1 MASITKEARRVTLAW
16 RNAVVDHTPPWAKR
30 AFGPAAHYLDM
41 LFIDHGIFRVIYL
54 NRHRLGEGAWRA
66 AQPTP
71 GQLKRIARD
80 GVRTIVNLR
89 GERMCGSYWLE
100 KQTCERVGLQLVN
113 YQMRSRAA
121 PSRAEILG
129 ARDVLQ
135 RIAYPALIH
144 CKSGADRAGLM
155 SVIYRHVRDGWPI
168 ERARSELA
176 LRFGHIRQANT
187 GILDRF
193 FDSYVDYNRHT
204 PIEFFDWVETV
215 YDAEALK
222 NAYQSQGWANRITDS
237 VLRRE

>member
-1 MASITKEARRVTLAW
+1 MKRVTLAW
-16 RNAVVDHTPPWAKR
+16 RNWVVEHTPPWAKR
-30 AFGPAAHYLDM
+30 TFGPTAHYLDM

-54 NRHRLGEGAWRA
+54 NRHRLGENAWRA

-100 KQTCERVGLQLVN
+100 RQTCERVGLQLVN

-121 PSRAEILG
+121 PTRAEILG

-135 RIAYPALIH
+135 KITYPALIH

-155 SVIYRHVRDGWPI
+155 SVLYRHVRDGWPI
-168 ERARSELA
+168 ERARGELA
-176 LRFGHIRQANT
+176 LRFGHIRHANT

-193 FDSYVDYNRHT
+193 FDSYVDYNRLT
-204 PIEFFDWVETV
+204 PIAFFDWVERV
-215 YDAEALK
+215 YDPEALK
-222 NAYQSQGWANRITDS
+222 NAFQSKGWADRITDS